1 MKVLLYSDDI
11 SLLEHWEKA
20 VDNECEAVYELEELK
35 KSTGNVIIT
44 NFSSLNNRHQEI
56 ITHLSNNENVL
67 IVLHRSPNID
77 TAREVLSYGAKAY
90 GNALMKAHFIQTA
103 IRTVKDGLVWLHP
116 EFISELIAVVPSS
129 QDKDIESKFKDLTKR
144 ERQVAI
150 LLKDG
155 HTYKSV
161 SETLNIKP
169 RTVKAH
175 AQSTYKKLH
184 VKDRL
189 SLAILL
195 K

>member
-11 SLLEHWEKA
+11 NLLEHWEKA
-20 VDNECEAVYELEELK
+20 VGNEYEIIYELDDLK
-35 KSTGNVIIT
+35 KSIGNLIIT
-44 NFSSLNNRHQEI
+44 NFSSLNNKHQEI
-56 ITHLSNNENVL
+56 ITHLSNNENML
-67 IVLHRSPNID
+67 IVLHRSPNIE

-90 GNALMKAHFIQTA
+90 GNALMKAHFIQA
-103 IRTVKDGLVWLHP
+103 AMRTLKDGLVWLHP
-116 EFISELIAVVPSS
+116 EFISELITAVPSS
-129 QDKDIESKFKDLTKR
+129 QDNELDTQLKDLTKR
-144 ERQVAI
+144 EKQVAL

-161 SETLNIKP
+161 SENLNIKP

-175 AQSTYKKLH
+175 AQSVYKKLH